1 MVQAGYNY
9 APQWE
14 EEAAGVSPRPGRMLK
29 KVTKRKINTRKKFL
43 GKIGLALFLYGLFLV
58 FLCIK
63 SATLGYQ
70 IVQLEQD
77 ISKLQ
82 TSNQRIEYQMA
93 QMTSLQRIEEVA
105 HSELN
110 MYEPDSNIN
119 RAFLKTDNLSSRNNP
134 NTVSKSEEMASAD
147 ANRSSL
153 EKLYASLMQLA
164 DNK

>member
-14 EEAAGVSPRPGRMLK
+14 EEPAVVSPGRMVK
-29 KVTKRKINTRKKFL
+29 KVTKRKVNTRKKLL
-43 GKIGLALFLYGLFLV
+43 GKIGMALFLYGLFLV

-77 ISKLQ
+77 ISDLQ
-82 TSNQRIEYQMA
+82 TANERIEYQIA
-93 QMTSLQRIEEVA
+93 QMTSLQRIEAVA
-105 HSELN
+105 QNELN
-110 MYEPDSNIN
+110 MCKPDSNIN
-119 RAFLKTDNLSSRNNP
+119 VAVLNADNLSLQHNS
-134 NTVSKSEEMASAD
+134 NTASISEETASAD
-147 ANRSSL
+147 VNGSSL

-164 DNK
+164 DNN